1 MQEYC
6 YDNMNFM
13 KVFHKIVLLF
23 YKSKQVP
30 LCTCVLKN
38 YFNWCCSHLDD
49 VLTEQA
55 ILKWYNESHI
65 PKGKSVFLAQM
76 KKMVDWLLTA
86 EEESDSEA
94 QPAQP
99 EETTAAWRS

>member
-23 YKSKQVP
+23 YKSK
-30 LCTCVLKN
+30 
-38 YFNWCCSHLDD
+38 SHLGAVCAYKSFLVMLHTLLDD

-86 EEESDSEA
+86 EEESDSEP
-94 QPAQP
+94 QPTPA
-99 EETTAAWRS
+99 EETTAT